1 MDHATGCAPI
11 NEYPLYFICGT
22 LRVKNS
28 STVLTPNTDAPNTD
42 DMPNTDAFLEKKVN
56 AKY

>member
-1 MDHATGCAPI
+1 MKKNKRKRIAKMKKMGHTSQKI
-11 NEYPLYFICGT
+11 
-22 LRVKNS
+22 VKN
-28 STVLTPNTDAPNTD
+28 TVLTPNTDAPNTD